1 MSDVGFFFYTLTIG
15 IIGAM
20 VGYWLSDRQSS
31 KKIKELEDELMDEWI
46 KTHATETD
54 IKNFTKK
61 LKKATTFKEANLAK
75 EELKEN
81 ILKGIWKPGDKIPSE
96 TQLVSLFG
104 VSRAS
109 IRMAIQ
115 RIITLG
121 LLESKVGDGT
131 YVREFTP
138 AVYINELVPI
148 TLKPEYQLEIMEF
161 RKALETE
168 ALRLA
173 AQRAT
178 DEDLRDLEQFHI
190 RARKAFKELDLE
202 TYFKEDMQF
211 HMQIF
216 KMSKNSIFMTT
227 VQTLADV
234 LFPHFYSVARDF
246 FETNEVPSDEADLH
260 TIILDA
266 LKNRDSKTCVEAYT
280 QLIGDLIS
288 MYCQLQNNEKIK
300 NRMAS
305 K

>member
-1 MSDVGFFFYTLTIG
+1 MTNITRITRDGVLEQVY
-15 IIGAM
+15 
-20 VGYWLSDRQSS
+20 RQ
-31 KKIKELEDELMDEWI
+31 
-46 KTHATETD
+46 
-54 IKNFTKK
+54 
-61 LKKATTFKEANLAK
+61 
-75 EELKEN
+75 LKEN
-81 ILKGIWKPGDKIPSE
+81 ILNGTWKAGDKIPSE
-96 TQLVSLFG
+96 NQLVSLFG

-109 IRMAIQ
+109 IKMAIQ
-115 RIITLG
+115 RMITLG

-138 AVYINELVPI
+138 GVYISELVPI
-148 TLKPEYQLEIMEF
+148 TLKPEYQIEIMEF

-178 DEDLRDLEQFHI
+178 DEDLRDLEQIHL

-202 TYFKEDMQF
+202 TYFKEDMQY

-216 KMSKNSIFMTT
+216 KMSKNSIFETT

-246 FETNEVPSDEADLH
+246 FETNAVPSDEEDLH

-266 LKNRDSKTCVEAYT
+266 LKNRDAKTCVESYT
-280 QLIGDLIS
+280 QLTEDLIS
-288 MYCQLQNNEKIK
+288 MYRQLQNREIIK
-300 NRMAS
+300 DKTAS
-305 K
+305 R